1 MAPAESATAATWK
14 TLHVKL
20 PTETVNGDGRLT
32 PSDTWLDA
40 HPDGFLLMRNLHP
53 AAPLG
58 KCMLVKSYNDN
69 KFLVNKR
76 LKRWAPQWK
85 WESPTRWAY
94 RTPFPPE
101 IRFARLDDPRVEV
114 RLSDEPYFPELY
126 AYGIPGG
133 ERSFFRPDDCDLFS
147 LYFKRFNGRTL
158 ENLMDMYSDTK
169 NGAPVPEPFIWHVIE
184 QLCRAVIFLHTGL
197 TRGDLAKM
205 PSTPKPGWRP
215 VVHRNISESNILLH
229 FPEDDEEQNPLDCCF
244 PRIIL
249 EGFDQANLLD
259 DPSHYWCQ
267 ETPVTRLRK
276 PDKQQARPSLCE
288 DLHMMGEVF
297 RRLVGVHDAV
307 KETLQKD
314 HMGKKTPQQDDT
326 GKKKAGNPEKDLLA
340 FNVNTEVT
348 LYEYLAENL
357 GLEEGQQ
364 AAYSND
370 LIYLL
375 LQWERDEL
383 FDNSQ
388 LNYMNASVQDEIPKI
403 DFLIEIA
410 LPLAAVKVE
419 EYRSQGLTT
428 EADDVSWV
436 VPDPGFDMTPHYI
449 NTSNEA
455 SAMTRLTTELRYLY
469 GDWIPVRYTYANVV
483 VTSIPEESVDLHTP
497 YHTKVERAQ
506 EPPSDPD
513 GGEGP
518 DDSGGGLHDGLVDTD
533 DGGGGPDGSSGD
545 GDDGDHGPKKKKA
558 PAGLAHKQLDPRVAN
573 IRKYQFPNRAKEDAV
588 RVWNPLKKVKLEDM
602 ETGGDLNK
610 TRKLRNI
617 AQREYKRQ
625 MGDKREELKRRV
637 VDDNDGLHLKEA
649 VFSPSASDGRLC
661 MCSNCTRRWNLW
673 ILRKVDFYT
682 AELLAL
688 HHNAVDAICMPEF
701 QGRQLSQCLEFEP
714 LFFPDEIPLSEPE
727 NPFNVDN
734 GVEDWRHNPF
744 GADYREDWEPDR
756 AYPWRKW
763 DYFNPNPNKDVE
775 DQPNANKDV
784 ENQKPR
790 PKPKPKDGDTAY
802 KRPAGQDSD
811 GSDDEDDEDD
821 DGKPPRKS
829 PRISEAQKSP
839 KKTPQTSQT
848 DTSTTPAQPS
858 PQQAPQP
865 TRAKPRPK
873 KAPQTTQAQ
882 PARRSA
888 RIEAK
893 AADKAAAAAREAAA
907 AAKENRKQEA
917 KEKKKAAQKQPSG
930 KARAKAKPPTKII
943 KLKPSK
949 GKGGGGKGKGKGGKK

>member
-1 MAPAESATAATWK
+1 
-14 TLHVKL
+14 
-20 PTETVNGDGRLT
+20 
-32 PSDTWLDA
+32 
-40 HPDGFLLMRNLHP
+40 
-53 AAPLG
+53 
-58 KCMLVKSYNDN
+58 
-69 KFLVNKR
+69 
-76 LKRWAPQWK
+76 
-85 WESPTRWAY
+85 
-94 RTPFPPE
+94 
-101 IRFARLDDPRVEV
+101 
-114 RLSDEPYFPELY
+114 
-126 AYGIPGG
+126 
-133 ERSFFRPDDCDLFS
+133 
-147 LYFKRFNGRTL
+147 
-158 ENLMDMYSDTK
+158 
-169 NGAPVPEPFIWHVIE
+169 
-184 QLCRAVIFLHTGL
+184 
-197 TRGDLAKM
+197 
-205 PSTPKPGWRP
+205 
-215 VVHRNISESNILLH
+215 
-229 FPEDDEEQNPLDCCF
+229 
-244 PRIIL
+244 
-249 EGFDQANLLD
+249 
-259 DPSHYWCQ
+259 
-267 ETPVTRLRK
+267 
-276 PDKQQARPSLCE
+276 
-288 DLHMMGEVF
+288 
-297 RRLVGVHDAV
+297 
-307 KETLQKD
+307 
-314 HMGKKTPQQDDT
+314 MGKKTPQQDDT

-340 FNVNTEVT
+340 FNVDTEVA
-348 LYEYLAENL
+348 LYEYMAENL

-383 FDNSQ
+383 FDNPQ
-388 LNYMNASVQDEIPKI
+388 LNYMNAGVRDEIPKI

-410 LPLAAVKVE
+410 LPLAAAKVE

-436 VPDPGFDMTPHYI
+436 VPDPDFDMTPHYI

-506 EPPSDPD
+506 EPPSDLD
-513 GGEGP
+513 GGRGP
-518 DDSGGGLHDGLVDTD
+518 DD
-533 DGGGGPDGSSGD
+533 SSGD
-545 GDDGDHGPKKKKA
+545 GDDDDHGPKKKKR
-558 PAGLAHKQLDPRVAN
+558 PTGLAHKHLDPRATN

-588 RVWNPLKKVKLEDM
+588 RVWNPLKKVKLE
-602 ETGGDLNK
+602 ETGGDLNE
-610 TRKLRNI
+610 TRKLTKI

-649 VFSPSASDGRLC
+649 VFSPSAGDGRLC
-661 MCSNCTRRWNLW
+661 RCSNCTRRWNLW

-688 HHNAVDAICMPEF
+688 HHNAVDTISDMPEF
-701 QGRQLSQCLEFEP
+701 QGRRLSQYLEFEP
-714 LFFPDEIPLSEPE
+714 LFPPDEIPLSNPE
-727 NPFNVDN
+727 NPFNIDN

-763 DYFNPNPNKDVE
+763 DYFNPNPNKGGE

-784 ENQKPR
+784 EDQKPK

-811 GSDDEDDEDD
+811 GSDDEDD

-829 PRISEAQKSP
+829 PRISEAQTSP
-839 KKTPQTSQT
+839 KKTRQTSQA
-848 DTSTTPAQPS
+848 D
-858 PQQAPQP
+858 APTAP
-865 TRAKPRPK
+865 VKLRPK

-882 PARRSA
+882 PTRRSA
-888 RIEAK
+888 RIVAK
-893 AADKAAAAAREAAA
+893 AAEKAAAAAKEAAA
-907 AAKENRKQEA
+907 AAKEEQKQEA
-917 KEKKKAAQKQPSG
+917 KEKKAAAQKQPSG

-949 GKGGGGKGKGKGGKK
+949 GKGGGGKGKGNGKGKGAKK